1 MSSGEI
7 DYVKLITISKASTT
21 LSLDLYPL
29 PHLSLQGHEMEIPRP
44 LMVITLELHLFHI
57 SHLILSEI

>member
-21 LSLDLYPL
+21 LSLDLYPQ
-29 PHLSLQGHEMEIPRP
+29 PHLSLPGHEMEMP
-44 LMVITLELHLFHI
+44 LPVMVITLKLHVFHI